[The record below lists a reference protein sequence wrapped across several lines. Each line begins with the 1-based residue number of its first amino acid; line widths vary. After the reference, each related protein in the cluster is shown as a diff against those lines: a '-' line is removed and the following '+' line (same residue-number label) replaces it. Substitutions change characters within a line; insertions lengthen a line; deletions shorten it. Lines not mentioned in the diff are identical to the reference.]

1 MKKRI
6 ILLTAVIIFIAGMTR
21 AQWTTDLGKN
31 TQITPTGLAFD
42 ENEVA
47 TNKDGVT
54 YVFFITNMNGTLGMR
69 LQIID
74 KDGNKVME
82 RGGKII
88 SQEAN
93 KVWSAYNQHL
103 ALDKDGQAFVG
114 VQDFRT
120 APDSKLN
127 TYTIPVG

>member
-54 YVFFITNMNGTLGMR
+54 YVFFITNMNGTLGSACGFT
-69 LQIID
+69 L
-74 KDGNKVME
+74 
-82 RGGKII
+82 
-88 SQEAN
+88 SQ
-93 KVWSAYNQHL
+93 KPSGSASTSYTRRVSTPRS
-103 ALDKDGQAFVG
+103 G
-114 VQDFRT
+114 
-120 APDSKLN
+120 SKKQSA
-127 TYTIPVG
+127 

>member
-1 MKKRI
+1 
-6 ILLTAVIIFIAGMTR
+6 MTR

-82 RGGKII
+82 RGGKSSHRKPTKCGRPTTSIWL
-88 SQEAN
+88 ST
-93 KVWSAYNQHL
+93 KTDRRLSAC
-103 ALDKDGQAFVG
+103 
-114 VQDFRT
+114 RT
-120 APDSKLN
+120 SELLLTAS
-127 TYTIPVG
+127 